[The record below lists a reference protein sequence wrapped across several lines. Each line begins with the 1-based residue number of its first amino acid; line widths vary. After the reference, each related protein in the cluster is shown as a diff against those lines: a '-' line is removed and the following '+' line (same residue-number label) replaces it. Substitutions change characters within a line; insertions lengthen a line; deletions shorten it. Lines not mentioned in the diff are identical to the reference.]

1 MQLAPGTVIAGRY
14 RLERPLAAGGMGA
27 VWVARHVALQTELA
41 VKVMSTSSAG
51 STAARSRFEREAR
64 AAASLRHANVV
75 AVVDSGIEDD
85 TPYLVMEL
93 LHGESLEERLARTSR
108 LPLEVL
114 APIAA
119 QIGRGLRKAHEA
131 GIIHR
136 DLKPGNVFLA
146 REDDEEIVKILDFG
160 IAKEID
166 HSLGEHTKTS
176 ELMGSPHYMSPEQ
189 LRSSKKTDVRSDLWS
204 FGVVLYRAL
213 TGQIPFPGDTL
224 AEVMVQVFSA
234 PLPLP
239 SQLVPGLSPAVDAY
253 FQRALARD
261 PSERFQSVREMI
273 DAFSALAG
281 RAPMPSHSHEPP
293 VEPKSTSQT
302 RPAFA
307 APPVAAPARQQ
318 SSPDVTPIPSF
329 SWREGTPNAS
339 AAIPPARTSAPGA
352 SAAIPPAR
360 TSAPGASPAI
370 PPARP
375 SAPGASA
382 AIPPA
387 RPSAPGP
394 SAMLSPS
401 AASMPVVPG
410 GPTAPPVSLPGASPP
425 SSLPAPRADARAS
438 GPPAVPG
445 PASAERPDGE
455 VRPAAP
461 TRLPPLQAIVG
472 GTVVAGLLLVLV
484 LVFALRSSSDEG
496 GPSAASSSAPAGPT
510 APTPPTFPSA
520 SGSAGPALTPD
531 EMAAAVPDE
540 TPVEIEIEEPPPDAG
555 PTPLRPSTWKL
566 IPKGHARLKVT
577 AKGGSCKVTVNGTYQ
592 GTTPVDVIVEAGKQR
607 IYCRMPTG
615 STRSKEV
622 RAPELKISKV
632 EFEVKQ

>member
-51 STAARSRFEREAR
+51 STAARARFEREAR

-114 APIAA
+114 VPIAA

-204 FGVVLYRAL
+204 LGVVLYRAL

-224 AEVMVQVFSA
+224 AEVMVQVFSS

-239 SQLVPGLSPAVDAY
+239 SQLVPGLSSAVDAY

-261 PSERFQSVREMI
+261 PAERFQSVREMI
-273 DAFSALAG
+273 DAFSALVG
-281 RAPMPSHSHEPP
+281 RAPMPSTHGHDLPGD
-293 VEPKSTSQT
+293 PKSTSQT

-307 APPVAAPARQQ
+307 APPIAAPARPQ

-329 SWREGTPNAS
+329 SWREGTPNAAAAIPPARTS
-339 AAIPPARTSAPGA
+339 SPGAAAAIPPARTSAPGA
-352 SAAIPPAR
+352 PAAIPPAR
-360 TSAPGASPAI
+360 T
-370 PPARP
+370 
-375 SAPGASA
+375 
-382 AIPPA
+382 
-387 RPSAPGP
+387 SAPGP

-410 GPTAPPVSLPGASPP
+410 GPTAPPVSLPGASPS

-484 LVFALRSSSDEG
+484 LVFALRSPSDEG
-496 GPSAASSSAPAGPT
+496 GPSAASSSATAEPT

-540 TPVEIEIEEPPPDAG
+540 TPVEIEIEEPPLDAG
-555 PTPLRPSTWKL
+555 PTPLRPSTWKF

-577 AKGGSCKVTVNGTYQ
+577 AKGGSCKVTVNGIYQ
-592 GTTPVDVIVEAGKQR
+592 GTTPVDVIVESGKQR

>member
-1 MQLAPGTVIAGRY
+1 MQLVPGTVIAGRY

-27 VWVARHVALQTELA
+27 VWIARHTSLQTEVA
-41 VKVMSTSSAG
+41 VKVMSAASAG
-51 STAARSRFEREAR
+51 SAAARARFEREAR
-64 AAASLRHANVV
+64 SAASLRHANVV
-75 AVVDSGIEDD
+75 AVVDSGIEED

-93 LHGESLEERLARTSR
+93 LRGESLEERLARKGR
-108 LPLEVL
+108 LALEVL
-114 APIAA
+114 VPIAM

-146 REDDEEIVKILDFG
+146 REDDEEIVKLLDFG

-166 HSLGEHTKTS
+166 LSLGEHTKTS

-204 FGVVLYRAL
+204 FGVVLYRSL
-213 TGQIPFPGDTL
+213 TGAIPFPGDTL
-224 AEVMVQVFSA
+224 AEVMVQVFSS

-239 SQLVPGLSPAVDAY
+239 SQIVPGLSPAVDAY

-261 PSERFQSVREMI
+261 PDERFQSVREMV
-273 DAFSALAG
+273 DAFTALAG
-281 RAPMPSHSHEPP
+281 RAPMPTIGPDQLPPEPN
-293 VEPKSTSQT
+293 STSTT

-307 APPVAAPARQQ
+307 APPAHRQ
-318 SSPDVTPIPSF
+318 SVPDASP
-329 SWREGTPNAS
+329 
-339 AAIPPARTSAPGA
+339 AIPPARSSAPGA

-360 TSAPGASPAI
+360 SSAPGASGI
-370 PPARP
+370 
-375 SAPGASA
+375 
-382 AIPPA
+382 I
-387 RPSAPGP
+387 
-394 SAMLSPS
+394 SPS

-410 GPTAPPVSLPGASPP
+410 GPTAPPVSLPGAASPSPP
-425 SSLPAPRADARAS
+425 PAPRADAR
-438 GPPAVPG
+438 PPATPG
-445 PASAERPDGE
+445 SANAGE

-472 GTVVAGLLLVLV
+472 GTVVAGLVLVLV
-484 LVFALRSSSDEG
+484 LVFALRSSPDEG
-496 GPSAASSSAPAGPT
+496 GPRVAATGAPT
-510 APTPPTFPSA
+510 APTVTEAPTFPSA
-520 SGSAGPALTPD
+520 SGSAAPALTPD

-540 TPVEIEIEEPPPDAG
+540 TPVQIEIEEPPPPPQAG
-555 PTPLRPSTWKL
+555 PVPLRPSTWKP
-566 IPKGHARLKVT
+566 IPRGHARLKVT
-577 AKGGSCKVTVNGTYQ
+577 AKGGSCKVTVNGIYQ
-592 GTTPVDVIVEAGKQR
+592 GITPVDVIVEAGKQR

-632 EFEVKQ
+632 EFEVKL